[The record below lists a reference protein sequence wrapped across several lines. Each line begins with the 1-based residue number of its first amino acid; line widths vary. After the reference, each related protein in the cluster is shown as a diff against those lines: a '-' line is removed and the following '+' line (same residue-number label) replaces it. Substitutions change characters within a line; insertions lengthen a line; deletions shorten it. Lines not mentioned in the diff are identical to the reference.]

1 MSRCVAEA
9 TRGGA
14 VMIVL
19 LIFALILVI
28 LEYVITKE
36 KGLRGLALIVGFLIT
51 FIFLIPA
58 DFIIIVGMS
67 LCLLLTFCIT
77 YYLKWFIKKRSVQN
91 TEV

>member
-36 KGLRGLALIVGFLIT
+36 KGLWGLALIVGFLIT

-67 LCLLLTFCIT
+67 LCLFLIFGIT